1 MGAEVGLVR
10 VAKTLVSVWAVVGV
24 LSISMRVMRLGCSF
38 WVVWIRAAVAAWAG
52 SGARSSGLVVM
63 AWRVRITRWVSVVSG
78 RLSQFCSP
86 ARV

>member
-38 WVVWIRAAVAAWAG
+38 WVVWIRAAVAA
-52 SGARSSGLVVM
+52 L
-63 AWRVRITRWVSVVSG
+63 VRITRWVSVVSG